1 MKKIFFLLILVTGF
15 AFSGLAQQLK
25 FYYYPSSNIYYD
37 VSKKKYIYPAN
48 GTWNTVTVLPAK
60 VRVGPAPRVVVYH
73 SSPQVWASNADH
85 VKKYNPPKGK
95 AVGYKGTNA
104 NKAKGKKS

>member
-1 MKKIFFLLILVTGF
+1 MKKILFLLILVTGF

-60 VRVGPAPRVVVYH
+60 SQNLKIPNFSPEHKKSPRVSGGINYLRR
-73 SSPQVWASNADH
+73 
-85 VKKYNPPKGK
+85 
-95 AVGYKGTNA
+95 
-104 NKAKGKKS
+104 